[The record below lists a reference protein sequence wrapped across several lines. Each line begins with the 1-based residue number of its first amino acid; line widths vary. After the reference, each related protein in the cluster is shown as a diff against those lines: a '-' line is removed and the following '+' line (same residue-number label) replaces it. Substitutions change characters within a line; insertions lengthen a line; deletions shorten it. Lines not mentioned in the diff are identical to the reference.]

1 MAKDE
6 PYDMMP
12 HRDIIELKKQ
22 LQELKA
28 EKFSSHELMNSM
40 SALTKSM
47 DSMLGL
53 FKEAAEELKIEKE
66 EDAINKQLNV
76 VIEQNKI
83 IADGMVTV
91 SDMIKDFIEK
101 QKGPVQAQPSFKG
114 PVSEPDFQQ
123 PLPLQPQPLEPSLN
137 EPSLPNEMPPVPPQG
152 SVVRPSI
159 PFSSLDEP
167 PKPKKKGLFGRFK
180 Q

>member
-12 HRDIIELKKQ
+12 HRDIIELKEQ
-22 LQELKA
+22 LQKLKA
-28 EKFSSHELMNSM
+28 EKFSSQELMNSM

-53 FKEAAEELKIEKE
+53 FKEAAEELKVEEKE
-66 EDAINKQLNV
+66 DATNKKLNEI
-76 VIEQNKI
+76 IEQNKV

-91 SDMIKDFIEK
+91 SDMIKGFIEK
-101 QKGPVQAQPSFKG
+101 QSKPVQAQPSFQS
-114 PVSEPDFQQ
+114 PVPEPAFQQ
-123 PLPLQPQPLEPSLN
+123 PPLEPPLN
-137 EPSLPNEMPPVPPQG
+137 EPSLPNETPPVPPQG
-152 SVVRPSI
+152 SVVMPSI

-167 PKPKKKGLFGRFK
+167 PKPKKKGLFGK
-180 Q
+180 LMK